1 MVTQSPSRQAVA
13 LYFLFCGSGCAA
25 LIYEIVWFQVLQLV
39 IGSSPISVAALLV
52 SFMGGMGLGSIAL
65 PRFVP
70 RSWHPLR
77 VYAGLELAIGVVGV
91 VLLLLLPAVRVV
103 YLAAVGYGLGG
114 ILLRAAVCVA
124 CLLPPT
130 VLMGATLPAAA
141 RWVGTSRAGV
151 GRIGRF
157 YAANTAGAVLGVLL
171 ASFYLLRVHD
181 TVVATFAA
189 VALNGAVAVAALGL
203 AASIGR
209 VRGPAAGGAEPP
221 DAKAPVRNAAA
232 RPGAGEATPAPAAA
246 AGPAALAVIFLS
258 GFAALGAE
266 VVWTR
271 QLSLLFGATVYN
283 FSLILAVFLAGI
295 GLGSAGGARVAART
309 DRPGAALGWCQIG
322 LLAALP
328 YAAGMI
334 GYRLPLWLP
343 GPDVLSWDVGSPWHR
358 FLYDLARCAAAIG
371 PATLCWGASFP
382 LALAAANTGDADAG
396 RLVARVSVRHTAGAL
411 AGAVLF
417 SLVFIPGLGTRQAQQ
432 LLVLVAAAG
441 AARLFLTAGP
451 GARTAGS
458 GAGRGP
464 GRPPQGAPG
473 ARGEIPRSSGMG
485 GHGRPGISR
494 HGLRVVLRRRLLAAG
509 VVIAV
514 TGIGLLAVPASP
526 PGLIAFGRDVD
537 GWATIE
543 RYLFVDEGVNA
554 SVAVSDSN
562 EGFRQLHI
570 SGKVVASTMDLD
582 LRLERMLGHVPALV
596 HGAPRTV
603 LVVGLGAGITAGAFT
618 RYPEVERIVICEIE
632 PRVSEAS
639 DRFAIENHAV
649 RLDPRTEL
657 IYDDARHFLAT
668 TEEQFDVITSD
679 PIHPWVRGAASLYSV
694 EYHDLVRRR
703 LRPGGVVAQWV
714 PLYETDEASAKSQI
728 ATFARAYPDATLWSS
743 GVFDEGYDLVLLGH
757 PGSTR
762 VDGREITR
770 RLAGEPQLQASL
782 DEVGLGSAFD
792 LLITYAGRAS
802 DLEPWLRDAEIN
814 RDRNLRLQYLAGL
827 ALDRQN
833 ASGIYESII
842 RYRRY
847 PEELFQVSANDEA
860 VLRSAF

>member
-1 MVTQSPSRQAVA
+1 MTRSTSRQALA
-13 LYFLFCGSGCAA
+13 LYLLFCGSGCAA
-25 LIYEIVWFQVLQLV
+25 LIYEIVWFQALQLV
-39 IGSSPISVAALLV
+39 IGSSPISVAALLA

-77 VYAGLELAIGVVGV
+77 VYAGLELAIGVIGGMLLAVLPAVGV
-91 VLLLLLPAVRVV
+91 V
-103 YLAAVGYGLGG
+103 YLTGLGYGLGG
-114 ILLRAAVCVA
+114 VLLRAAVCVA

-141 RWVGTSRAGV
+141 RWAGTSPAGV

-157 YAANTAGAVLGVLL
+157 YAANTAGAVLGVLV

-181 TVVATFAA
+181 VVVATFAA
-189 VALNGAVAVAALGL
+189 VALNAVVAAAALGM
-203 AASIGR
+203 AAPGR
-209 VRGPAAGGAEPP
+209 AARLPAAGGGAGPVAAP
-221 DAKAPVRNAAA
+221 DPAAGS
-232 RPGAGEATPAPAAA
+232 GAGEA
-246 AGPAALAVIFLS
+246 AGARASSAGRAALVVIFLS

-309 DRPGAALGWCQIG
+309 ARPGAALGWCQLG
-322 LLAALP
+322 VLAAIP
-328 YAAGMI
+328 WAAGMI
-334 GYRLPLWLP
+334 GYRLPLWSP
-343 GPDVLSWDVGSPWHR
+343 GTDALAGEAGLTGSR
-358 FLYDLARCAAAIG
+358 FLVDLARCAAAIG

-382 LALAAANTGDADAG
+382 LALATANAGDADAG

-417 SLVFIPGLGTRQAQQ
+417 SLVFVPGLGTRQAQQ
-432 LLVLVAAAG
+432 VLVLVAAAG
-441 AARLFLTAGP
+441 AGLLFLTAGP
-451 GARTAGS
+451 PARAAGS
-458 GAGRGP
+458 AAGP
-464 GRPPQGAPG
+464 GRGRPWGGRRPASVRGGVRARTLSPRGPASRPTDRRG
-473 ARGEIPRSSGMG
+473 ARAVS
-485 GHGRPGISR
+485 RPT
-494 HGLRVVLRRRLLAAG
+494 LLAAAVCG
-509 VVIAV
+509 VAAV
-514 TGIGLLAVPASP
+514 GLLAVPASP

-537 GWATIE
+537 AWSAVE
-543 RYLFVDEGVNA
+543 RYLFVDEGMNA
-554 SVAVSDSN
+554 SVAVSDSSF
-562 EGFRQLHI
+562 GYRQLHI

-582 LRLERMLGHVPALV
+582 LRLERMLGHLPALV

-639 DRFAIENHAV
+639 DRFAVQNHAV
-649 RLDPRTEL
+649 RLDPRTEV

-668 TEEQFDVITSD
+668 TGERFDVITSD

-728 ATFARAYPDATLWSS
+728 ATFAQAYPDATLWSS
-743 GVFDEGYDLVLLGH
+743 GPYDEGYDLVLIGH
-757 PGSTR
+757 PGPAR
-762 VDGREITR
+762 VDGREIER
-770 RLAGEPQLQASL
+770 RLAGDPELRAPLE
-782 DEVGLGSAFD
+782 EVDLGSALD
-792 LLITYAGRAS
+792 LLRTYTGRAS

-814 RDRNLRLQYLAGL
+814 RDRSLRLQYLAGL
-827 ALDRQN
+827 ALDRQD
-833 ASGIYESII
+833 ASGIHRSIVG
-842 RYRRY
+842 YRRF
-847 PEELFQVSANDEA
+847 PPDLFQVPPAVEA
-860 VLRSAF
+860 ELRRAFF

>member
-1 MVTQSPSRQAVA
+1 MVNHSTSRQALA
-13 LYFLFCGSGCAA
+13 LYLLFCGSGCAA

-70 RSWHPLR
+70 WSWHPLR
-77 VYAGLELAIGVVGV
+77 VYAGLELAIGIIGG
-91 VLLLLLPAVRVV
+91 LLLLVLPAVRVV

-114 ILLRAAVCVA
+114 VLLRAAVCVA

-141 RWVGTSRAGV
+141 RWAGTSRAGV

-157 YAANTAGAVLGVLL
+157 YAANTAGAVLGVLV
-171 ASFYLLRVHD
+171 ASFYLLRVYD

-189 VALNGAVAVAALGL
+189 VAVNAVVAVVAVFMARSSG
-203 AASIGR
+203 ASRPAMADGASMPVA
-209 VRGPAAGGAEPP
+209 VRAAAGGS
-221 DAKAPVRNAAA
+221 DSGAP
-232 RPGAGEATPAPAAA
+232 PAAA
-246 AGPAALAVIFLS
+246 AAGRAPLAVIFLS
-258 GFAALGAE
+258 GFAAIGAE

-322 LLAALP
+322 LLALVP

-343 GPDVLSWDVGSPWHR
+343 GPEVLSWEAGSPWYR
-358 FLYDLARCAAAIG
+358 FLYDLARCAIAIG

-382 LALAAANTGDADAG
+382 LALAAANTGEADAG

-417 SLVFIPGLGTRQAQQ
+417 SLVLIPGLGTRHAQQ
-432 LLVLVAAAG
+432 VLVLAAAAGAGLLFLRGGGSAADPGRERPRRAPRGAPGETPRSTGIGAASARFAYRRRGSLRPGLVAAAVSG
-441 AARLFLTAGP
+441 AAA
-451 GARTAGS
+451 
-458 GAGRGP
+458 
-464 GRPPQGAPG
+464 
-473 ARGEIPRSSGMG
+473 
-485 GHGRPGISR
+485 
-494 HGLRVVLRRRLLAAG
+494 
-509 VVIAV
+509 
-514 TGIGLLAVPASP
+514 IGLMAVPASP
-526 PGLIAFGRDVD
+526 PGLIAFGRDVEERE
-537 GWATIE
+537 TIE

-554 SVAVSDSN
+554 SVAVSDSR
-562 EGFRQLHI
+562 GGYRQLHI

-632 PRVSEAS
+632 PKVSEAS
-639 DRFAIENHAV
+639 DRFAIQNHAV
-649 RLDPRTEL
+649 LLDPRTEL

-668 TEEQFDVITSD
+668 TDEQFDVVTSD

-714 PLYETDEASAKSQI
+714 PLYETDEAAAKSQI
-728 ATFARAYPDATLWSS
+728 ATFAGAYPDATLWSS

-757 PGSTR
+757 PGPPR
-762 VDGREITR
+762 VDGQEITR
-770 RLAGEPQLQASL
+770 RLAGDPDLQDSL
-782 DEVGLGSAFD
+782 GEVGLGSTLD
-792 LLITYAGRAS
+792 LLRTYAGRAS

-827 ALDRQN
+827 SLDRQD
-833 ASGIYESII
+833 ASGIYRSIL

-847 PEELFQVSANDEA
+847 PPEIFRVPANDEA
-860 VLRSAF
+860 ALRLAF

>member
-1 MVTQSPSRQAVA
+1 MVIHSTARQALV

-25 LIYEIVWFQVLQLV
+25 LIYEIAWFQILQLV
-39 IGSSPISVAALLV
+39 IGSSPISVAALLA
-52 SFMGGMGLGSIAL
+52 SFMGGMGLGCIAL

-77 VYAGLELAIGVVGV
+77 VYAGLELAIGVIGGI
-91 VLLLLLPAVRVV
+91 LLLVLPSVGVV

-114 ILLRAAVCVA
+114 VLLRAAVCVA

-189 VALNGAVAVAALGL
+189 VAVNAVVAAAALGM
-203 AASIGR
+203 AASSGP
-209 VRGPAAGGAEPP
+209 VRRPAADGAAQRA
-221 DAKAPVRNAAA
+221 AKSPVPNAAD
-232 RPGAGEATPAPAAA
+232 GSNAGEAAATPAVSAV
-246 AGPAALAVIFLS
+246 PAALVVIFLS

-295 GLGSAGGARVAART
+295 GLGSAGGARLAART
-309 DRPGAALGWCQIG
+309 LRPGAALGWCQIG
-322 LLAALP
+322 LLAFIP

-343 GPDVLSWDVGSPWHR
+343 GADVLSWEAGFPWYR

-396 RLVARVSVRHTAGAL
+396 RLVARVSVWHTAGAL

-417 SLVFIPGLGTRQAQQ
+417 SLVVIPGLGTRQAQQ
-432 LLVLVAAAG
+432 VLVLLAAAG
-441 AARLFLTAGP
+441 AGLLFLTAGA
-451 GARTAGS
+451 GGSTADPVR
-458 GAGRGP
+458 GRSP
-464 GRPPQGAPG
+464 RGAPG
-473 ARGEIPRSSGMG
+473 ARRTPRSTGVG
-485 GHGRPGISR
+485 EAPAWQGAARAPAGPGQRRRFR
-494 HGLRVVLRRRLLAAG
+494 HRLLAAG
-509 VVIAV
+509 LVSGVAV
-514 TGIGLLAVPASP
+514 IGLLAVPASP

-537 GWATIE
+537 GWGTIE
-543 RYLFVDEGVNA
+543 RYLFVEEGVNA
-554 SVAVSDSN
+554 SVAVSDSDM
-562 EGFRQLHI
+562 GYRQLHI

-582 LRLERMLGHVPALV
+582 LRVERMLGHLPALV
-596 HGAPRTV
+596 QGAPRSV

-639 DRFAIENHAV
+639 DRFAIENHGV

-668 TEEQFDVITSD
+668 TEERFDVITSD
-679 PIHPWVRGAASLYSV
+679 PIHPWVRGAASLYSA
-694 EYHDLVRRR
+694 EYHDLVLRR

-728 ATFARAYPDATLWSS
+728 ATFARAYPDTTLWSS
-743 GVFDEGYDLVLLGH
+743 GLFDEGYDLVLLGH
-757 PGSTR
+757 PGPAR

-770 RLAGEPQLQASL
+770 RLAGDPELRASL
-782 DEVGLGSAFD
+782 DEVELGSTVD
-792 LLITYAGRAS
+792 LLRTYAGRAS
-802 DLEPWLRDAEIN
+802 DLEPWLQDAEIN

-827 ALDRQN
+827 ALDLQD
-833 ASGIYESII
+833 ASGIYRSII

-847 PEELFQVSANDEA
+847 PLGLFEVPADDEA
-860 VLRSAF
+860 AIRRAF